1 MTQSSRLIL
10 SPEAEKD
17 LRRLGLLVEKRL
29 GLVFSEKRSRDLWQ
43 AMLSLAALAQ
53 RSPTELM
60 HKWANEGLSE
70 AATTA
75 LAEYLTIGET
85 YFFREPKTLRAFG
98 ELVLKRFTSGT
109 KPERFR
115 IWCAGCSTGEE
126 AYTL

>member
-1 MTQSSRLIL
+1 MTQSSRFIL
-10 SPEAEKD
+10 SPEAEQD

-43 AMLSLAALAQ
+43 AMLSLAAFAQ

-75 LAEYLTIGET
+75 LAEYLTI
-85 YFFREPKTLRAFG
+85 
-98 ELVLKRFTSGT
+98 
-109 KPERFR
+109 
-115 IWCAGCSTGEE
+115 
-126 AYTL
+126 